1 MRTVFI
7 GAHEDPNG
15 INSYTFNLALALKKC
30 GFESLVMAFGS
41 CNKITDYKG
50 VNIKQ

>member
-15 INSYTFNLALALKKC
+15 INSYTFNLALALKNVA
-30 GFESLVMAFGS
+30 S
-41 CNKITDYKG
+41 NHW
-50 VNIKQ
+50 

>member
-41 CNKITDYKG
+41 CNKITDYK
-50 VNIKQ
+50 VVTI